1 MHGVM
6 VTWVMVRE
14 RPRSCL
20 ASTLAH
26 QERER
31 GHRRQA
37 ACAEPHFVRSR
48 TYALPPARR
57 PALVTLRQRL
67 FPADSQAKNSTL
79 DEATDIAALEHSD
92 SLEVLPPPLHRCRTT
107 PCPTQ
112 KLGQRYVLSPPSH
125 LERG

>member
-1 MHGVM
+1 MIVALEWLITIHSFS
-6 VTWVMVRE
+6 VTFINGGSSVAVSLE
-14 RPRSCL
+14 
-20 ASTLAH
+20 
-26 QERER
+26 
-31 GHRRQA
+31 A
-37 ACAEPHFVRSR
+37 ADV
-48 TYALPPARR
+48 PA
-57 PALVTLRQRL
+57 VCTNTLRQRL